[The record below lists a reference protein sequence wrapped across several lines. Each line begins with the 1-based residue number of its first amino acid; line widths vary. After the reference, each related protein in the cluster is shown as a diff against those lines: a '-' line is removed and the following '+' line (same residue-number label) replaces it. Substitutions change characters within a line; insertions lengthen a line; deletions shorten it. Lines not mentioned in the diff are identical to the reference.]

1 VKKNLLIVAIVVI
14 ALLILDQVIKV
25 YIKTSFHPEEHKYL
39 IGSWFAAHYIENQG
53 MAFGTTFGA
62 SIWHKLALS
71 IFRVVAIIFIA
82 YYLIKEA
89 RKGAKL
95 SFLIALGFIWAG
107 ATGNLI
113 DSMFYDFFFNFNPC
127 DRFNQLEGSKVMA
140 NCKDFGRSFPVEVR
154 HRGFLLGNVVD
165 MFQFDVLWPKWVPT
179 IEIPEF
185 RLFRVKIWNRHILI
199 EPLKEVFPAI
209 FNVADASITVGVATL
224 IIRQRSFFPKKKN
237 SNPESEEVL
246 EDKP

>member
-1 VKKNLLIVAIVVI
+1 VKKNLLIVTLVVI

-113 DSMFYDFFFNFNPC
+113 DSMFYDFFFHFNPC

-165 MFQFDVLWPKWVPT
+165 MFQFDVLWPQWVPY
-179 IEIPEF
+179 
-185 RLFRVKIWNRHILI
+185 LGGGQ
-199 EPLKEVFPAI
+199 VFPAI

>member
-1 VKKNLLIVAIVVI
+1 VKKNLQIVTLVVI

-113 DSMFYDFFFNFNPC
+113 DSMFYDFFFDFNPC

-140 NCKDFGRSFPVEVR
+140 DCKDFGRSFPVEVR

-165 MFQFDVLWPKWVPT
+165 MFQFDVLWPQWVPY
-179 IEIPEF
+179 
-185 RLFRVKIWNRHILI
+185 LGGGQ
-199 EPLKEVFPAI
+199 VFPAI

-237 SNPESEEVL
+237 SNEESEEVL

>member
-1 VKKNLLIVAIVVI
+1 MKKKLQIVAIVVVL
-14 ALLILDQVIKV
+14 LLILDQVIKV
-25 YIKTSFHPEEHKYL
+25 YIKTSFHPEEHRYL
-39 IGSWFAAHYIENQG
+39 IGSWFSAHYIENQG

-62 SIWHKLALS
+62 AIWHKLALS

-107 ATGNLI
+107 ATGNLL

-140 NCKDFGRSFPVEVR
+140 DCKDFGRSFPVEVR

-165 MFQFDVLWPKWVPT
+165 MFQFNVAWPKWVPY
-179 IEIPEF
+179 
-185 RLFRVKIWNRHILI
+185 LGGGQ
-199 EPLKEVFPAI
+199 VFPAI

-224 IIRQRSFFPKKKN
+224 IIGQRSFFPKNK
-237 SNPESEEVL
+237 SLNPENEEVL
-246 EDKP
+246 EDKA

>member
-1 VKKNLLIVAIVVI
+1 VKKKLQIVAIVVVL
-14 ALLILDQVIKV
+14 LLILDQVIKV
-25 YIKTSFHPEEHKYL
+25 YIKTSFHPEEHRYL
-39 IGSWFAAHYIENQG
+39 IGSWFSAHYIENQG

-62 SIWHKLALS
+62 AIWHKLALS
-71 IFRVVAIIFIA
+71 IFRVIAIIFIA

-140 NCKDFGRSFPVEVR
+140 DCKDFGRSFPVEVR

-165 MFQFDVLWPKWVPT
+165 MFQFDVLWPKWVPY
-179 IEIPEF
+179 
-185 RLFRVKIWNRHILI
+185 LGGGQ
-199 EPLKEVFPAI
+199 VFPAI

-224 IIRQRSFFPKKKN
+224 IIGQRSFFPKNK
-237 SNPESEEVL
+237 SLNPENEEVL
-246 EDKP
+246 EDQA

>member
-1 VKKNLLIVAIVVI
+1 MKKKLQIVAIVVVL
-14 ALLILDQVIKV
+14 LLILDQVIKV
-25 YIKTSFHPEEHKYL
+25 YIKTSFHPEEHRYL
-39 IGSWFAAHYIENQG
+39 IGSWFSAHYIENQG

-62 SIWHKLALS
+62 AIWHKLALS

-107 ATGNLI
+107 ATGNLL

-140 NCKDFGRSFPVEVR
+140 DCKDFGRSFPVEVR

-165 MFQFDVLWPKWVPT
+165 MFQFDVLWPRWVPY
-179 IEIPEF
+179 
-185 RLFRVKIWNRHILI
+185 LGGGQ
-199 EPLKEVFPAI
+199 VFPAI

-224 IIRQRSFFPKKKN
+224 IIGQRSFFPKNK
-237 SNPESEEVL
+237 SLNPENEEVL
-246 EDKP
+246 GDKA

>member
-1 VKKNLLIVAIVVI
+1 MKKKLQIVAIVVVL
-14 ALLILDQVIKV
+14 LLILDQVIKV
-25 YIKTSFHPEEHKYL
+25 YIKTSFHPEEHRYL
-39 IGSWFAAHYIENQG
+39 IGSWFSAHYIENQG

-62 SIWHKLALS
+62 AIWHKLALS
-71 IFRVVAIIFIA
+71 IFRVIAIIFIA

-107 ATGNLI
+107 ATGNLL

-165 MFQFDVLWPKWVPT
+165 MFQFDVLWPKWVPYLGG
-179 IEIPEF
+179 
-185 RLFRVKIWNRHILI
+185 RQ
-199 EPLKEVFPAI
+199 VFPAI

-224 IIRQRSFFPKKKN
+224 IIGQRSFFPKNK
-237 SNPESEEVL
+237 SLNPENEEVL
-246 EDKP
+246 GDKA

>member
-1 VKKNLLIVAIVVI
+1 MKKKLQIVAIVVVL
-14 ALLILDQVIKV
+14 LLILDQVIKV
-25 YIKTSFHPEEHKYL
+25 YIKTSFHPEEHRYL
-39 IGSWFAAHYIENQG
+39 IGSWFSAHYIENQG

-62 SIWHKLALS
+62 AIWHKLALS
-71 IFRVVAIIFIA
+71 IFRVIAIIFIA

-107 ATGNLI
+107 ATGNLL

-165 MFQFDVLWPKWVPT
+165 MFQFDVLWPRWVPY
-179 IEIPEF
+179 
-185 RLFRVKIWNRHILI
+185 LGGGQ
-199 EPLKEVFPAI
+199 VFPAI

-224 IIRQRSFFPKKKN
+224 IIGQRSFFPKNK
-237 SNPESEEVL
+237 SLNPENEEVL
-246 EDKP
+246 GDKA

>member
-1 VKKNLLIVAIVVI
+1 MKKNLQIVTLVVI

-25 YIKTSFHPEEHKYL
+25 YIKTSFQPEEHKYL
-39 IGSWFAAHYIENQG
+39 IGSWFAVHYIENQG
-53 MAFGTTFGA
+53 MSFGTTFGA

-140 NCKDFGRSFPVEVR
+140 DCKDFGRSFPVEVR

-165 MFQFDVLWPKWVPT
+165 MFQFDAYWPSWVPWLGDS
-179 IEIPEF
+179 P
-185 RLFRVKIWNRHILI
+185 
-199 EPLKEVFPAI
+199 VFPAI
-209 FNVADASITVGVATL
+209 WNVADSCISVGVGL
-224 IIRQRSFFPKKKN
+224 LLWIQRKSIFTFRSRK
-237 SNPESEEVL
+237 SETQ
-246 EDKP
+246 D

>member
-1 VKKNLLIVAIVVI
+1 MKKNLLIVTLVVF

-89 RKGAKL
+89 KKGAKL

-113 DSMFYDFFFNFNPC
+113 DSMFYDFFFHFNPC

-140 NCKDFGRSFPVEVR
+140 DCKDFGRSFPVEVR

-165 MFQFDVLWPKWVPT
+165 MFQFDVLWPKWVPY
-179 IEIPEF
+179 
-185 RLFRVKIWNRHILI
+185 LGGGQ
-199 EPLKEVFPAI
+199 VFPAI

-224 IIRQRSFFPKKKN
+224 IIGQLSFFPKNKKP
-237 SNPESEEVL
+237 NPENEQVL
-246 EDKP
+246 EDKA

>member
-1 VKKNLLIVAIVVI
+1 MKKNLQIVTLVVI

-107 ATGNLI
+107 ATGNLL
-113 DSMFYDFFFNFNPC
+113 DSMFYDFFFHFNPC

-140 NCKDFGRSFPVEVR
+140 DCKDFGRSFPVEVR

-165 MFQFDVLWPKWVPT
+165 MFQFDVLWPKWVPY
-179 IEIPEF
+179 
-185 RLFRVKIWNRHILI
+185 LGGGQ
-199 EPLKEVFPAI
+199 VFPAI

-224 IIRQRSFFPKKKN
+224 IIGQRSFFPKNKKP
-237 SNPESEEVL
+237 NPENEQVL
-246 EDKP
+246 EDKA

>member
-1 VKKNLLIVAIVVI
+1 MKKKLQIVAIVVVL
-14 ALLILDQVIKV
+14 LLILDQVIKV
-25 YIKTSFHPEEHKYL
+25 YIKTSFHPEEHRYL
-39 IGSWFAAHYIENQG
+39 IGSWFSAHYIENQG

-62 SIWHKLALS
+62 AIWHKLALS
-71 IFRVVAIIFIA
+71 IFRVIAIIFIA

-107 ATGNLI
+107 ATGNLL

-140 NCKDFGRSFPVEVR
+140 DCKDFGRSFPVEVR

-165 MFQFDVLWPKWVPT
+165 MFQFDVLWPKWVPYLGG
-179 IEIPEF
+179 
-185 RLFRVKIWNRHILI
+185 RQ
-199 EPLKEVFPAI
+199 VFPAI

-224 IIRQRSFFPKKKN
+224 IIGQRSFFPKNK
-237 SNPESEEVL
+237 SLNPENEEVL
-246 EDKP
+246 GDKA

>member
-1 VKKNLLIVAIVVI
+1 MKKNLLIVTLVVI

-165 MFQFDVLWPKWVPT
+165 MFQFDVLWPQWVPY
-179 IEIPEF
+179 
-185 RLFRVKIWNRHILI
+185 LGGGQ
-199 EPLKEVFPAI
+199 VFPAI

-237 SNPESEEVL
+237 SNPENSEVL

>member
-1 VKKNLLIVAIVVI
+1 MKKNLQIVTLVVI

-140 NCKDFGRSFPVEVR
+140 DCKDFGRSFPVEVR

-165 MFQFDVLWPKWVPT
+165 MFQFDVLWPKWVPY
-179 IEIPEF
+179 
-185 RLFRVKIWNRHILI
+185 LGGGQ
-199 EPLKEVFPAI
+199 VFPAI

-237 SNPESEEVL
+237 SNEESEEVL

>member
-1 VKKNLLIVAIVVI
+1 MKKKLQIVAIVVVL
-14 ALLILDQVIKV
+14 LLILDQVIKV
-25 YIKTSFHPEEHKYL
+25 YIKTSFHPEEHRYL
-39 IGSWFAAHYIENQG
+39 IGSWFSAHYIENQG

-62 SIWHKLALS
+62 AIWHKLALS

-107 ATGNLI
+107 ATGNLL

-140 NCKDFGRSFPVEVR
+140 DCKDFGRSFPVEVR

-165 MFQFDVLWPKWVPT
+165 MFQFDVLWPKWVPY
-179 IEIPEF
+179 
-185 RLFRVKIWNRHILI
+185 LGGGQ
-199 EPLKEVFPAI
+199 VFPAI

-224 IIRQRSFFPKKKN
+224 IIGQRSFFPKNK
-237 SNPESEEVL
+237 SLNPENEEVL
-246 EDKP
+246 EDKA

>member
-1 VKKNLLIVAIVVI
+1 MKKNLLIVTLVVF

-107 ATGNLI
+107 ATGNLL

-165 MFQFDVLWPKWVPT
+165 MFQFDVLWPRWVPY
-179 IEIPEF
+179 
-185 RLFRVKIWNRHILI
+185 LGGGQ
-199 EPLKEVFPAI
+199 VFPAI

-224 IIRQRSFFPKKKN
+224 IIGQRSFFPKNK
-237 SNPESEEVL
+237 SLNPENEEVL
-246 EDKP
+246 GDKA

>member
-1 VKKNLLIVAIVVI
+1 MKKNLQIVTLVVI

-113 DSMFYDFFFNFNPC
+113 DSMFYDFFFHFNPC

-140 NCKDFGRSFPVEVR
+140 DCKDFGRSFPVEVR

-165 MFQFDVLWPKWVPT
+165 MFQFDVLWPQWVPY
-179 IEIPEF
+179 
-185 RLFRVKIWNRHILI
+185 LGGGQ
-199 EPLKEVFPAI
+199 VFPAI

-237 SNPESEEVL
+237 SNEESEEVL

>member
-1 VKKNLLIVAIVVI
+1 MKKNLLIVTLVVF

-25 YIKTSFHPEEHKYL
+25 YIKTYFHPEEHKYL

-71 IFRVVAIIFIA
+71 IFRVVAIGFIA

-89 RKGAKL
+89 KKGAKL

-113 DSMFYDFFFNFNPC
+113 DSMFYDFFFHFNPC

-140 NCKDFGRSFPVEVR
+140 DCKDFGRSFPVEVR

-165 MFQFDVLWPKWVPT
+165 MFQFDVLWPKWVPY
-179 IEIPEF
+179 
-185 RLFRVKIWNRHILI
+185 LGGGQ
-199 EPLKEVFPAI
+199 VFPAI

-224 IIRQRSFFPKKKN
+224 IIGQRSFFPKNKKP
-237 SNPESEEVL
+237 NPENEEVL
-246 EDKP
+246 EDKA

>member
-1 VKKNLLIVAIVVI
+1 MKKKLQIVAIVVVL
-14 ALLILDQVIKV
+14 LLILDQVIKV
-25 YIKTSFHPEEHKYL
+25 YIKTSFHPEEHRYL
-39 IGSWFAAHYIENQG
+39 IGSWFSAHYIENQG

-62 SIWHKLALS
+62 AIWHKLALS
-71 IFRVVAIIFIA
+71 IFRVIAIIFIA

-107 ATGNLI
+107 ATGNLL

-140 NCKDFGRSFPVEVR
+140 DCKDFGRSFPVEVR

-165 MFQFDVLWPKWVPT
+165 MFQFNVAWPKWVPY
-179 IEIPEF
+179 
-185 RLFRVKIWNRHILI
+185 LGGGQ
-199 EPLKEVFPAI
+199 VFPAI

-224 IIRQRSFFPKKKN
+224 IIGQRSFFPKNK
-237 SNPESEEVL
+237 SLNPENEEVL
-246 EDKP
+246 EDKA

>member
-1 VKKNLLIVAIVVI
+1 MKKNLQIVTLVVI

-25 YIKTSFHPEEHKYL
+25 YIKTSFYPEENKYL

-113 DSMFYDFFFNFNPC
+113 DSMFYDFFFHFNPC

-140 NCKDFGRSFPVEVR
+140 DCKDFGRSFPVEVR

-165 MFQFDVLWPKWVPT
+165 MFQFDVLWPKWVPY
-179 IEIPEF
+179 
-185 RLFRVKIWNRHILI
+185 LGGGQ
-199 EPLKEVFPAI
+199 VFPAI

-237 SNPESEEVL
+237 SNEESEEVL

>member
-1 VKKNLLIVAIVVI
+1 VKKNLQIVTLVVI

-113 DSMFYDFFFNFNPC
+113 DSMFYDFFFHFNPC

-140 NCKDFGRSFPVEVR
+140 DCKDFGRSFPVEVR

-165 MFQFDVLWPKWVPT
+165 MFQFDVLWPKWVPY
-179 IEIPEF
+179 
-185 RLFRVKIWNRHILI
+185 LGGGQ
-199 EPLKEVFPAI
+199 VFPAI

-224 IIRQRSFFPKKKN
+224 IIGQRSFFPKNKKP
-237 SNPESEEVL
+237 NPENEQVL
-246 EDKP
+246 EDKA

>member
-1 VKKNLLIVAIVVI
+1 MKKKLQIVAIVVVL
-14 ALLILDQVIKV
+14 LLILDQVIKV
-25 YIKTSFHPEEHKYL
+25 YIKTSFHPEEHRYL
-39 IGSWFAAHYIENQG
+39 IGSWFSAHYIENQG

-62 SIWHKLALS
+62 AIWHKLALS

-107 ATGNLI
+107 ATGNLL

-140 NCKDFGRSFPVEVR
+140 DCKDFGRSFPVEVR

-165 MFQFDVLWPKWVPT
+165 MFQFNVAWPKWVPY
-179 IEIPEF
+179 
-185 RLFRVKIWNRHILI
+185 LGGGQ
-199 EPLKEVFPAI
+199 VFPAI

-224 IIRQRSFFPKKKN
+224 IIGQRSFFPKNK
-237 SNPESEEVL
+237 SLNPENKEVL
-246 EDKP
+246 EDKA

>member
-1 VKKNLLIVAIVVI
+1 MKKKLQIVAIVVVL
-14 ALLILDQVIKV
+14 LLILDQVIKV
-25 YIKTSFHPEEHKYL
+25 YIKTSFHPEEHRYL
-39 IGSWFAAHYIENQG
+39 IGSWFSAHYIENQG

-62 SIWHKLALS
+62 AIWHKLALS
-71 IFRVVAIIFIA
+71 IFRVIAIIFIA

-107 ATGNLI
+107 ATGNLL

-140 NCKDFGRSFPVEVR
+140 DCKDFGRSFPVEVR

-165 MFQFDVLWPKWVPT
+165 MFQFNVAWPKWVPS
-179 IEIPEF
+179 
-185 RLFRVKIWNRHILI
+185 LGGGQ
-199 EPLKEVFPAI
+199 VFPAI

-224 IIRQRSFFPKKKN
+224 IIGQRSFFPKNK
-237 SNPESEEVL
+237 SLNPENEEVL
-246 EDKP
+246 EDKA

>member
-1 VKKNLLIVAIVVI
+1 MKKNLQIVTLVVI

-113 DSMFYDFFFNFNPC
+113 DSMFYDFFFHFNPC

-140 NCKDFGRSFPVEVR
+140 DCKDFGRSFPVEVR
-154 HRGFLLGNVVD
+154 HRGFLFGNVVD
-165 MFQFDVLWPKWVPT
+165 MFQFDVLWPKWVPY
-179 IEIPEF
+179 
-185 RLFRVKIWNRHILI
+185 LGGGQ
-199 EPLKEVFPAI
+199 VFPAI

-224 IIRQRSFFPKKKN
+224 IIGQRSFFPKNKKP
-237 SNPESEEVL
+237 NPENEQVL
-246 EDKP
+246 EDKA

>member
-1 VKKNLLIVAIVVI
+1 MKKNLLIVTLVVF

-113 DSMFYDFFFNFNPC
+113 DSMFYDFFFHFNPC

-140 NCKDFGRSFPVEVR
+140 DCKDFGRSFPVEVR

-165 MFQFDVLWPKWVPT
+165 MFQFDVLWPKWVPY
-179 IEIPEF
+179 
-185 RLFRVKIWNRHILI
+185 LGGGQ
-199 EPLKEVFPAI
+199 VFPAI

-224 IIRQRSFFPKKKN
+224 IIGQRSFFPKNK
-237 SNPESEEVL
+237 SLNPENEEVL
-246 EDKP
+246 EDKA

>member
-1 VKKNLLIVAIVVI
+1 MKKNLQIVTLVVI

-140 NCKDFGRSFPVEVR
+140 DCKDFGRSFPVEVR

-165 MFQFDVLWPKWVPT
+165 MFQFDVLWPKWVPY
-179 IEIPEF
+179 
-185 RLFRVKIWNRHILI
+185 LGGGQ
-199 EPLKEVFPAI
+199 VFPAI

-224 IIRQRSFFPKKKN
+224 IIGQRSFFPKNKKP
-237 SNPESEEVL
+237 NPENEEVL

>member
-1 VKKNLLIVAIVVI
+1 MKKNLLIFTLVVF

-71 IFRVVAIIFIA
+71 IFRVVAIGFIA

-113 DSMFYDFFFNFNPC
+113 DSMFYDFFFHFNPC

-140 NCKDFGRSFPVEVR
+140 DCKDFGRSFPVEVR

-165 MFQFDVLWPKWVPT
+165 MFQFDVLWPKWVPY
-179 IEIPEF
+179 
-185 RLFRVKIWNRHILI
+185 LGGGQ
-199 EPLKEVFPAI
+199 VFPAI

-224 IIRQRSFFPKKKN
+224 IIGQRSFFPKNKKP
-237 SNPESEEVL
+237 NPENEEVL
-246 EDKP
+246 EDKA

>member
-1 VKKNLLIVAIVVI
+1 MKKKLQIVAIVVVL
-14 ALLILDQVIKV
+14 LLILDQVIKV
-25 YIKTSFHPEEHKYL
+25 YIKTSFHPEEHRYL
-39 IGSWFAAHYIENQG
+39 IGSWFSAHYIENQG

-62 SIWHKLALS
+62 AIWHKLALS
-71 IFRVVAIIFIA
+71 IFRVIAIIFIA

-107 ATGNLI
+107 ATGNLL

-140 NCKDFGRSFPVEVR
+140 DCKDFGRSFPVEVR

-165 MFQFDVLWPKWVPT
+165 MFQFDVLWPRWVPY
-179 IEIPEF
+179 
-185 RLFRVKIWNRHILI
+185 LGGGQ
-199 EPLKEVFPAI
+199 VFPAI

-224 IIRQRSFFPKKKN
+224 IIGQRSFFPKNK
-237 SNPESEEVL
+237 SLNPENEEVL
-246 EDKP
+246 EDKA